1 MVTDTTVRIW
11 LREARPGGMKLSSI
25 EWPLVRLF
33 LNRSGRF
40 AEAYLCGIA
49 IEFPLSKVQHVATLL
64 ICVAVLQHVD
74 FIIAEHRHWTS
85 IFAKVGLF

>member
-1 MVTDTTVRIW
+1 M
-11 LREARPGGMKLSSI
+11 
-25 EWPLVRLF
+25 VRLF

-40 AEAYLCGIA
+40 VEAYLCGLA
-49 IEFPLSKVQHVATLL
+49 IEFPLSKVQGVATLL

-74 FIIAEHRHWTS
+74 FIIAEHRPLTT